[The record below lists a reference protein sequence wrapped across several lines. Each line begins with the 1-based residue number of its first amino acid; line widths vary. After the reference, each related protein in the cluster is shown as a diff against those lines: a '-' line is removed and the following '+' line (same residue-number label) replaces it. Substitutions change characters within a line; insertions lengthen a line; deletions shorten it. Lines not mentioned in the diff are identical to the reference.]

1 MPRTL
6 YLKSYDLYAEILE
19 YHLPAGEFAIL
30 QREKFMALGIPLTFG
45 TFCREG
51 RQVAGIF
58 ASPEGPVLFL
68 DSQHVVGRFGDT
80 SATVMDLPGQTK
92 KQFTLRHKQASGETV
107 AFSLLYEKRLGL
119 GANPYDNEEEDI
131 DLLAMIA
138 ANIGHEAFF
147 RAHLKEWA
155 GGS

>member
-1 MPRTL
+1 MTRTL

-19 YHLPAGEFAIL
+19 YHLLDGKFAIL
-30 QREKFMALGIPLTFG
+30 EREKFLALGVPMAFG
-45 TFCREG
+45 AFCREG
-51 RQVAGIF
+51 RQVAGLF
-58 ASPEGPVLFL
+58 ASPEGPVFFL

-80 SATVMDLPGQTK
+80 SATVKDVSGK
-92 KQFTLRHKQASGETV
+92 KHFTLSHKRATGETV
-107 AFSLLYEKRLGL
+107 EFDLLYEPRLGL

-138 ANIGHEAFF
+138 TNIGHEAFF
-147 RAHLKEWA
+147 RAYTKEWA